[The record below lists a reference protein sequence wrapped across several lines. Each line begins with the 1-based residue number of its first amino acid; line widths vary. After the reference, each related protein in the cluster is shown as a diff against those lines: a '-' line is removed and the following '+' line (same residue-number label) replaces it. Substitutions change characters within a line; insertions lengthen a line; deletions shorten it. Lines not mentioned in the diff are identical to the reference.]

1 MTLGHTRRPGQEV
14 VDVPIVNVSAIF
26 CKKIFVTSVSAAER
40 LSLRLILA
48 TFIEQNLLL
57 CLYDMTHKYRLDKPF
72 F

>member
-48 TFIEQNLLL
+48 TFIKEDPLPWLR
-57 CLYDMTHKYRLDKPF
+57 DMTSYEGNF
-72 F
+72 